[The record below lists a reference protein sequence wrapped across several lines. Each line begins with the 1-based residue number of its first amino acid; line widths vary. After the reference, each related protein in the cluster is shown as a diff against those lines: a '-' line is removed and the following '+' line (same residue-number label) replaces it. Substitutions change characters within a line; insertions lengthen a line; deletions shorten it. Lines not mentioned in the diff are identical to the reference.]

1 MMIHSGSV
9 DGYAHSNGLA
19 LLGFLECS
27 SREASGHVETRK
39 EAQARGISV
48 GDTQSQ
54 SHNER
59 RGQETGGEA
68 RCEEDQLLKSSA
80 FRFLGGWDQR
90 EMRMSRKYQ
99 ELGIAV

>member
-1 MMIHSGSV
+1 MMIYSGSV

-39 EAQARGISV
+39 KHKPEEIVWVIHKARATMNGEV
-48 GDTQSQ
+48 RKP
-54 SHNER
+54 EVR
-59 RGQETGGEA
+59 LGGE
-68 RCEEDQLLKSSA
+68 EDELLKSSA

-99 ELGIAV
+99 EPGIAV